1 MYTARDAPKM
11 LPIIVGVKILKAR
24 LQSISPALKKVI
36 DAISAPINTGTR
48 LVPLAM
54 AGVSPMNSNKGRV
67 TADPLDAT
75 VFRNPQ
81 ISPAPIAIMISIGIC
96 LVPVSSNIN

>member
-1 MYTARDAPKM
+1 MYTASDAPKM
-11 LPIIVGVKILKAR
+11 LPITVGVKILKAS
-24 LQSISPALKKVI
+24 LHSIIPALKKDI
-36 DAISAPINTGTR
+36 DAMSAAINTGTR

-54 AGVSPMNSNKGRV
+54 AGESPIKINTGRV

-81 ISPAPIAIMISIGIC
+81 RSPAPTAIMISIGIVKFC
-96 LVPVSSNIN
+96 KII